1 MKPHY
6 FIGIEIP
13 KDIAETLAA
22 ERESWQLKSHKRLTP
37 AQDMH
42 ITLLFIGED
51 VYGEINEVEKL
62 LGTIKRQAFTL
73 NIDDIKT
80 FGNPTTPR
88 IIYASF
94 ETSRELAELQQQVHK
109 SMESLQI
116 KPDPKNFVPH
126 ITLASRWAGGEPTER
141 QFAIANMRFGV
152 TEFSLFRIAPK
163 ETPRYQKIANYTLE
177 NASTTSKGE
186 CL

>member
-6 FIGIEIP
+6 FIGIKIP
-13 KDIAETLAA
+13 QDVAESLAK
-22 ERESWQLKSHKRLTP
+22 ERESWHLESHKRQTP

-51 VYGEINEVEKL
+51 VYDEINQVEKL
-62 LGTIKRQAFTL
+62 LGTIKQQVFTV
-73 NIDDIKT
+73 NINSVKT

-94 ETSRELAELQQQVHK
+94 ETSRQLEELQQQVHK
-109 SMESLQI
+109 SVETLQI
-116 KPDPKNFVPH
+116 KPDPKKFVPH
-126 ITLASRWAGGEPTER
+126 ITLASRWAGGEPAER
-141 QFAIANMRFGV
+141 QFSIAHRRFDV

-163 ETPRYQKIANYTLE
+163 ETPRYQHIANYTLE
-177 NASTTSKGE
+177 NTPTNFKGE

>member
-6 FIGIEIP
+6 FIGIKIP
-13 KDIAETLAA
+13 EDLAGNLAA
-22 ERESWQLKSHKRLTP
+22 ERESWHLESHKRLTP

-51 VYGEINEVEKL
+51 IHYEINEVEKL
-62 LGTIKRQAFTL
+62 LANVEQQAFKLT
-73 NIDDIKT
+73 IDDIKT

-88 IIYASF
+88 IIYASL
-94 ETSRELAELQQQVHK
+94 ETNPELNELQQQIHK
-109 SMESLQI
+109 CVESLQI
-116 KPDPKNFVPH
+116 KPDPKKFVPH
-126 ITLASRWAGGEPTER
+126 ITLASRWAGGEPAER
-141 QFAIANMRFGV
+141 QFSIANMRFDV

-163 ETPRYQKIANYTLE
+163 ETSRYQQIASYTLE
-177 NASTTSKGE
+177 NAPTTIKGE